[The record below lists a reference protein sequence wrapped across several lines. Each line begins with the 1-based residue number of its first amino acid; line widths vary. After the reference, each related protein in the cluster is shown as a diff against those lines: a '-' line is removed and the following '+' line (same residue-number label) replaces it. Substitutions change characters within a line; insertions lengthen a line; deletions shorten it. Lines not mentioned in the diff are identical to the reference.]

1 MKKTFFLIFAIPLL
15 FICTSSKNQSAPNN
29 RLELIPEPDEN
40 LNAYKPPQTSQ
51 LTCVFSDP
59 DTSLS
64 GIKIDDAQSTLDVLG
79 KEIKLRGDTTHFYYS
94 NDKKQVLG
102 LKVHAGSAYSQVSIF
117 TVVYAIDEKKPY
129 GKINV
134 KIFETEKRI
143 KLGMPEKEII
153 EKLGTC
159 YTVTDSSTS
168 IHELYYRLE
177 LPNDSKTKLL
187 ERCNMPFYYGKY
199 RFINNKLSLMEFGF
213 EYP

>member
-117 TVVYAIDEKKPY
+117 TVVYAI
-129 GKINV
+129 
-134 KIFETEKRI
+134 